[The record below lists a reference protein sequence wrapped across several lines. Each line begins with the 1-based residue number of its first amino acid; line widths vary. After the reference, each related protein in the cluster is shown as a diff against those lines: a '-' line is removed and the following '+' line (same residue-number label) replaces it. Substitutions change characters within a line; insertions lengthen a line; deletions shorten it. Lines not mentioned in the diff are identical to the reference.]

1 MAEELI
7 IPESDM
13 KIFDDMGE
21 AYAKLLANDTHGLEE
36 IFRRNNEA
44 LFHHITVSRDTVFH
58 IAAYKGC
65 QEMLRTLLNL
75 VKSQTKKREVL
86 KMKNVYG
93 NTVFHELVTTAN
105 SEAADLLMK
114 EVLFSDGRPLNHEND
129 IREREEILA
138 DRNNLG
144 ETPLFR
150 AAEYGNMSM
159 VKYLA
164 TQIIR
169 MGGNLHK
176 HYTRDDGL
184 SILHVAVVGQH
195 FDIAN
200 WLMEKEPQLA
210 TYKDQ
215 SGKTSLHLLASMGNA
230 FESSSIALGIFK
242 ELIYYCLPH
251 GSCHG
256 HESNELPL
264 DSQKK
269 YLEQGEASKARNQPE
284 RSNGTSKLYCG
295 VWRCLAQGWNMI
307 DRMWKQKKMHA
318 SAVKLAS
325 TLVRTDTSW
334 FDSHETEE
342 GDTICLERKEGEKAK
357 DEKSA
362 ASGIKSSSEPDTPLI
377 IAASTGIVEIVK
389 EILHMYPQAVEHISK
404 TGQNILHVAILHRK
418 YKVFNLV
425 NTKEEAKRLVR
436 GIDNDG
442 CTILHHAAD
451 IKYYQGGTI
460 PTPALELQQELKC
473 FEAVKKKMPVHFTMH
488 RNKNNMTA
496 DQLFKDM
503 HKDQLKSAQEWVKN
517 TSQSCSTV
525 AVLVA
530 TVVFAAAYTAPGGF
544 HPNGRPIL
552 LERPMYSFF
561 TVMDVAGLASSLTSV
576 VIFLSILTSSQEYQD
591 FLNTVHRK
599 LSLGFIFLFF
609 SVTSTMLTFTATI
622 LLLVHLQ
629 KKWTATL
636 TYAAAFLPI
645 CVFAL
650 FQFPLYYRFFI
661 EAGKGILVYLRRNM
675 PGYWEFLRIEEY
687 VY

>member
-1 MAEELI
+1 MAKELI
-7 IPESDM
+7 ISESDM
-13 KIFDDMGE
+13 KIFDEMGE

-36 IFRRNNEA
+36 IYRRNNEA

-86 KMKNVYG
+86 KMKNIYG

-105 SEAADLLMK
+105 AEAADLLTK

-138 DRNNLG
+138 DRNKLG

-169 MGGNLHK
+169 MGGNLHR

-210 TYKDQ
+210 TYKDK

-230 FESSSIALGIFK
+230 FKSSSITLGIFK
-242 ELIYYCLPH
+242 ELIYYCLPN
-251 GSCHG
+251 GSCNG
-256 HESNELPL
+256 DESNELPL

-269 YLEQGEASKARNQPE
+269 DLEQDEASKARNQPD

-295 VWRCLAQGWNMI
+295 VWRCLAQGWKMI
-307 DRMWKQKKMHA
+307 DRMWKQKKMHT

-334 FDSHETEE
+334 FDSHKAEE
-342 GDTICLERKEGEKAK
+342 GDTICLERKEEEKAK

-362 ASGIKSSSEPDTPLI
+362 ASGMKSSSGTDTPLI

-389 EILHMYPQAVEHISK
+389 EILDMYPQAVEHISK

-418 YKVFNLV
+418 YKVFKLV
-425 NTKEEAKRLVR
+425 HTKEEAKRLVR

-460 PTPALELQQELKC
+460 PTPALELQQELKW
-473 FEAVKKKMPVHFTMH
+473 FEAVKKNAGAFHH
-488 RNKNNMTA
+488 
-496 DQLFKDM
+496 
-503 HKDQLKSAQEWVKN
+503 
-517 TSQSCSTV
+517 
-525 AVLVA
+525 
-530 TVVFAAAYTAPGGF
+530 AP
-544 HPNGRPIL
+544 
-552 LERPMYSFF
+552 
-561 TVMDVAGLASSLTSV
+561 
-576 VIFLSILTSSQEYQD
+576 Q
-591 FLNTVHRK
+591 
-599 LSLGFIFLFF
+599 
-609 SVTSTMLTFTATI
+609 
-622 LLLVHLQ
+622 Q
-629 KKWTATL
+629 K
-636 TYAAAFLPI
+636 
-645 CVFAL
+645 
-650 FQFPLYYRFFI
+650 
-661 EAGKGILVYLRRNM
+661 
-675 PGYWEFLRIEEY
+675 
-687 VY
+687 

>member
-1 MAEELI
+1 MAKELI
-7 IPESDM
+7 ISESDM
-13 KIFDDMGE
+13 KIFDEMGE

-36 IFRRNNEA
+36 IYRRNNEA

-86 KMKNVYG
+86 KMKNIYG

-105 SEAADLLMK
+105 AEAADLLTK

-138 DRNNLG
+138 DRNKLG

-169 MGGNLHK
+169 MGGNLHR

-210 TYKDQ
+210 TYKDK

-230 FESSSIALGIFK
+230 FKSSSITLGIFK
-242 ELIYYCLPH
+242 ELIYYCLPN
-251 GSCHG
+251 GSCNG
-256 HESNELPL
+256 DESNELPL

-269 YLEQGEASKARNQPE
+269 DLEQDEASKARNQPD
-284 RSNGTSKLYCG
+284 RSNGWK
-295 VWRCLAQGWNMI
+295 MI
-307 DRMWKQKKMHA
+307 DRMWKQKKMHT

-334 FDSHETEE
+334 FDSHKAEE
-342 GDTICLERKEGEKAK
+342 GDTICLERKDEEKAK

-362 ASGIKSSSEPDTPLI
+362 ASGMKSSSGTDTPLI

-389 EILHMYPQAVEHISK
+389 EILDMYPQAVEHISK

-418 YKVFNLV
+418 YKVFKLV
-425 NTKEEAKRLVR
+425 HTKEEAKRLVR

-460 PTPALELQQELKC
+460 PTPALELQQELKW

-496 DQLFKDM
+496 DQLFKGM

-544 HPNGRPIL
+544 RPTNGRPIL

-576 VIFLSILTSSQEYQD
+576 VIFLSILTSSLEYQD

-661 EAGKGILVYLRRNM
+661 EAVKGVLGYLRRNL
-675 PGYWEFLRIEEY
+675 PGYWEFLRIEEDY
-687 VY
+687 Y

>member
-1 MAEELI
+1 MAKELI
-7 IPESDM
+7 ISEFDM
-13 KIFDDMGE
+13 KIFDEMGE
-21 AYAKLLANDTHGLEE
+21 AYAKLLANDTHGLKE
-36 IFRRNNEA
+36 IYRRNNEA

-75 VKSQTKKREVL
+75 VKPQTKKGEVL
-86 KMKNVYG
+86 KMKNIYG

-105 SEAADLLMK
+105 AEAADLLMK

-129 IREREEILA
+129 IRQREEILA
-138 DRNNLG
+138 DRNKLG

-159 VKYLA
+159 VKHLA
-164 TQIIR
+164 TQIIG

-176 HYTRDDGL
+176 HYTRDDGF

-210 TYKDQ
+210 TYKDN

-230 FESSSIALGIFK
+230 FKSSSIALGIFE
-242 ELIYYCLPH
+242 ELIYYCLPN
-251 GSCHG
+251 GSCNG
-256 HESNELPL
+256 DESNELPL

-269 YLEQGEASKARNQPE
+269 DLEQDEASKARNQPD

-295 VWRCLAQGWNMI
+295 VWRCLAQGWKMI
-307 DRMWKQKKMHA
+307 DRMWKQKKMHT

-334 FDSHETEE
+334 FDSHEAKE
-342 GDTICLERKEGEKAK
+342 GDTICLERKEEEKAK

-362 ASGIKSSSEPDTPLI
+362 ASGMKSSSGPDTPLI

-389 EILHMYPQAVEHISK
+389 EILDMYPQAVEHISK

-418 YKVFNLV
+418 YKVYKLLH
-425 NTKEEAKRLVR
+425 TKEEAKRLVR

-473 FEAVKKKMPVHFTMH
+473 KWTPHPPGKTY
-488 RNKNNMTA
+488 
-496 DQLFKDM
+496 
-503 HKDQLKSAQEWVKN
+503 
-517 TSQSCSTV
+517 
-525 AVLVA
+525 VLI
-530 TVVFAAAYTAPGGF
+530 FHGDGRGGAGELLDVGGDIPF
-544 HPNGRPIL
+544 HPHIFAGVPRFSQHGASETL
-552 LERPMYSFF
+552 
-561 TVMDVAGLASSLTSV
+561 AGLH
-576 VIFLSILTSSQEYQD
+576 IP
-591 FLNTVHRK
+591 
-599 LSLGFIFLFF
+599 
-609 SVTSTMLTFTATI
+609 
-622 LLLVHLQ
+622 LLLRDIDDADIHGHDSSAGSSAEKMDCDVN
-629 KKWTATL
+629 
-636 TYAAAFLPI
+636 I
-645 CVFAL
+645 CGCV
-650 FQFPLYYRFFI
+650 PS
-661 EAGKGILVYLRRNM
+661 N
-675 PGYWEFLRIEEY
+675 LRIRI
-687 VY
+687 VSVPSVLP